1 MKTQEEYAREIDEI
15 VLRDVES
22 CQSDWFNIDKEI
34 FMRPENKNKTFI
46 LGTRK
51 TGCDLIILGSTNC
64 DEGSMDWLLGVLAM
78 KISIYVSR
86 YLSINHSEKL
96 RK

>member
-1 MKTQEEYAREIDEI
+1 MGKR
-15 VLRDVES
+15 
-22 CQSDWFNIDKEI
+22 DKEI
-34 FMRPENKNKTFI
+34 FMQPENKNKAFI

-51 TGCDLIILGSTNC
+51 TGCDLIILGGTIVMKVVWIGFL
-64 DEGSMDWLLGVLAM
+64 EVLAM